1 MIPKKIIKRDG
12 RVVDFDEERI
22 INAIYKAAQ
31 AVGGQDRRQASQLA
45 NQVTAL
51 LAEKFVDRLPTV
63 EDVQDLVEKVLI
75 ENGHARTAKAYIL
88 YRQQHAEWRD
98 FRHLLV
104 NVQEMVQGYLDGQDW
119 RINEN
124 SNMNYSL
131 QGLNNHIIAA
141 VSSRYWLEK
150 VYPPAIRE
158 AHERGD
164 IHIHDLGLLAPY
176 CCGWDL
182 ADLLE
187 SGFAGVGQKVESAP
201 PRHFRTALGQIANFF
216 YTLQGE
222 AAGAQAF
229 SSFDTYLAP
238 FIRYDGLDYREVK
251 QALQEFIFNLNVPT
265 RVGFQTP
272 FVNLTMDVVVPQV
285 LAGEPVIIGGER
297 RKECYG
303 DFQQEMDWLNIAFC
317 EVMMEGD
324 ARGRIFT
331 FPIPTYNITPDFPWE
346 SPVADRIMAMTAKY
360 GIPYFANFINSD
372 LKPEDV
378 RSMCLFPEEDI
389 LIRENGIIRKLTIGE
404 LFEQTKG
411 QQLDHEWFEVD
422 NFVEALSLNPKS
434 GKLEWV
440 EIKRLLKVTDRA
452 VVHIRTKDGKTMRVS
467 PDHLVAVYT
476 KDGITTKKARDIIAG
491 DFLLVMRDGSKVL
504 NQETEFV
511 SRELASGFSTIDRWG
526 ITTETIEW
534 LRNADFA
541 VVEAASSTVEQLD
554 YDQVFYD
561 IELGKNHYFVHSQG
575 NITHNCCRL
584 RLDNRELKKR
594 GGGLF
599 GANPLTGSIG
609 VVTINLPRLG
619 YVSSSKEEFFTSLKA
634 KMDLAKESLLLKRN
648 ILEKLT
654 EQGLYPYSRF
664 YLRQV
669 KERFGRY
676 WENHFNTIGIVG
688 MHEALLNFM
697 KKGIETRDGR
707 GLALEILDFMRSV
720 LATYQAETGQLFNL
734 EATPAEGTSYRLARL
749 DRRLYPD
756 IITSGT
762 NEPYYTNST
771 HLPVGYTD
779 DVFTALEHQDEL
791 QLKYTGGTVFH
802 AYLGERVTDT
812 ATCRRFLQTVMHNFR
827 LPYFTITPTFSI
839 CPEHGYLSG
848 EHWTCPACGRETEVW
863 SRIVGYYR
871 PVKNWNKGKQEEFRE
886 RRGFRPVACRHG
898 QTGRSAN

>member
-297 RKECYG
+297 RKECYS

-422 NFVEALSLNPKS
+422 NLVEALSLNPKS

-619 YVSSSKEEFFTSLKA
+619 YVSSSKEEFFSSLKA

-697 KKGIETRDGR
+697 KKGIETREGR

-848 EHWTCPACGRETEVW
+848 EHWTCPECGRETEVW

-871 PVKNWNKGKQEEFRE
+871 PVKNWNRGKQEEFRE
-886 RRGFRPVACRHG
+886 RRGFRPVSCG
-898 QTGRSAN
+898 DEQTRQAAV

>member
-1 MIPKKIIKRDG
+1 MLPRKIIKRDG

-22 INAIYKAAQ
+22 INAIFKAAQ
-31 AVGGQDRRQASQLA
+31 AVGGQDRRLACELA
-45 NQVTAL
+45 NKVTTLVAQ
-51 LAEKFVDRLPTV
+51 KFVDKLPTV

-98 FRHLLV
+98 FRNLLV
-104 NVQEMVQGYLDGQDW
+104 NVEKMVKDYLDGQDW

-141 VSSRYWLEK
+141 VTSKYWLEK
-150 VYPPAIRE
+150 VYPPEVRQ
-158 AHERGD
+158 AHESGD
-164 IHIHDLGLLAPY
+164 IHIHDLSLLAPY

-182 ADLLE
+182 SDLLL

-201 PRHFRTALGQIANFF
+201 PKHFRTALGQIANFF

-229 SSFDTYLAP
+229 SNFDTYLAP

-251 QALQEFIFNLNVPT
+251 QAMQEFIFNLNVPT

-272 FVNLTMDVVVPQV
+272 FVNLTMDVVVPRI
-285 LAGEPVIIGGER
+285 LAHEPVIIGGKYRE
-297 RKECYG
+297 ECYG
-303 DFQQEMDWLNIAFC
+303 EFQKEMDWLNTAFC

-331 FPIPTYNITPDFPWE
+331 FPIPTYNITKEFPWD
-346 SPVADRIMAMTAKY
+346 SPVADKIMAMTAKY

-378 RSMCLFPEEDI
+378 RSMC
-389 LIRENGIIRKLTIGE
+389 
-404 LFEQTKG
+404 
-411 QQLDHEWFEVD
+411 
-422 NFVEALSLNPKS
+422 
-434 GKLEWV
+434 
-440 EIKRLLKVTDRA
+440 
-452 VVHIRTKDGKTMRVS
+452 
-467 PDHLVAVYT
+467 
-476 KDGITTKKARDIIAG
+476 
-491 DFLLVMRDGSKVL
+491 
-504 NQETEFV
+504 
-511 SRELASGFSTIDRWG
+511 
-526 ITTETIEW
+526 
-534 LRNADFA
+534 
-541 VVEAASSTVEQLD
+541 
-554 YDQVFYD
+554 
-561 IELGKNHYFVHSQG
+561 
-575 NITHNCCRL
+575 CRL

-599 GANPLTGSIG
+599 GSNPLTGSIG

-619 YVSSSKEEFFTSLKA
+619 YLSASKEEFLNGLKA
-634 KMDLAKESLLLKRN
+634 RMDLAKQSLLLKRN
-648 ILEKLT
+648 VLEKLT

-669 KERFGRY
+669 KERFGKY

-688 MHEALLNFM
+688 MHEALLNFLG
-697 KKGIETRDGR
+697 KGIETPEGRDF
-707 GLALEILDFMRSV
+707 ALEVLDFMREILTS
-720 LATYQAETGQLFNL
+720 YQEETGQLFNL
-734 EATPAEGTSYRLARL
+734 EATPAEGTSYRLARI
-749 DRRLYPD
+749 DKRIYPE
-756 IITSGT
+756 IITSGKT
-762 NEPYYTNST
+762 EPYYTNST

-779 DVFTALEHQDEL
+779 DVFEALQHQDDL

-802 AYLGERVTDT
+802 AYLGEKVTDT
-812 ATCRRFLQTVMHNFR
+812 ETCRRFVQAVMENFR

-839 CPEHGYLSG
+839 CPAHGYLSG
-848 EHWTCPACGRETEVW
+848 ETPLCPSCRRETEIW

-871 PVKNWNKGKQEEFRE
+871 PVKNWNKGKQSEFNE
-886 RRGFRPVACRHG
+886 RKTFKPYLGAV
-898 QTGRSAN
+898 S

>member
-150 VYPPAIRE
+150 VYPLAIRE

-378 RSMCLFPEEDI
+378 RSMC
-389 LIRENGIIRKLTIGE
+389 
-404 LFEQTKG
+404 
-411 QQLDHEWFEVD
+411 
-422 NFVEALSLNPKS
+422 
-434 GKLEWV
+434 
-440 EIKRLLKVTDRA
+440 
-452 VVHIRTKDGKTMRVS
+452 
-467 PDHLVAVYT
+467 
-476 KDGITTKKARDIIAG
+476 
-491 DFLLVMRDGSKVL
+491 
-504 NQETEFV
+504 
-511 SRELASGFSTIDRWG
+511 
-526 ITTETIEW
+526 
-534 LRNADFA
+534 
-541 VVEAASSTVEQLD
+541 
-554 YDQVFYD
+554 
-561 IELGKNHYFVHSQG
+561 
-575 NITHNCCRL
+575 CRL

-697 KKGIETRDGR
+697 KKGIETREGR

-771 HLPVGYTD
+771 HLPVGNTD

-848 EHWTCPACGRETEVW
+848 EQWTCPECGRETEVW

-886 RRGFRPVACRHG
+886 RRGFRPVSCG
-898 QTGRSAN
+898 DEQTRQAAV

>member
-51 LAEKFVDRLPTV
+51 LAEKFADRLPTV

-229 SSFDTYLAP
+229 SNFDTYLAP

-272 FVNLTMDVVVPQV
+272 FVNLTMDVVVPQI
-285 LAGEPVIIGGER
+285 LANEPVIIGGER

-303 DFQQEMDWLNIAFC
+303 DFQQEMDWLNTAFC

-346 SPVADRIMAMTAKY
+346 SPVVEKILAMTAKY

-378 RSMCLFPEEDI
+378 RSM
-389 LIRENGIIRKLTIGE
+389 
-404 LFEQTKG
+404 
-411 QQLDHEWFEVD
+411 
-422 NFVEALSLNPKS
+422 
-434 GKLEWV
+434 
-440 EIKRLLKVTDRA
+440 
-452 VVHIRTKDGKTMRVS
+452 
-467 PDHLVAVYT
+467 
-476 KDGITTKKARDIIAG
+476 
-491 DFLLVMRDGSKVL
+491 
-504 NQETEFV
+504 
-511 SRELASGFSTIDRWG
+511 
-526 ITTETIEW
+526 
-534 LRNADFA
+534 
-541 VVEAASSTVEQLD
+541 
-554 YDQVFYD
+554 
-561 IELGKNHYFVHSQG
+561 
-575 NITHNCCRL
+575 CCRL

-619 YVSSSKEEFFTSLKA
+619 YLSKTKEEFFTGLKA

-648 ILEKLT
+648 ILEKFT

-688 MHEALLNFM
+688 MHEALLNFIG
-697 KKGIETRDGR
+697 KGINTREGR

-720 LATYQAETGQLFNL
+720 LATYQVETGQLFNL

-749 DRRLYPD
+749 DKRNYPD
-756 IITSGT
+756 IFTSGT
-762 NEPYYTNST
+762 EEPYYTNST

-812 ATCRRFLQTVMHNFR
+812 ATCRRFLQTVMDNFR

-848 EHWTCPACGRETEVW
+848 EQWTCPACGRETEVW

-886 RRGFRPVACRHG
+886 RRGFRPVSCDDE
-898 QTGRSAN
+898 QTRQAAV